1 MDRIENIDY
10 CIRYLL
16 EQNHTQADIQA
27 ELAEKQQML
36 RALMNVW
43 EPQPLSEAFLRTQDA
58 EPQAQL
64 QDKGIKDI
72 DYAIYRQLLGKD

>member
-16 EQNHTQADIQA
+16 EQNRTQADIPA
-27 ELAEKQQML
+27 TLPEKQRLL

-43 EPQPLSEAFLRTQDA
+43 EPQPLSEEFLRAQDT
-58 EPQAQL
+58 ELQAQL
-64 QDKGIKDI
+64 QDK
-72 DYAIYRQLLGKD
+72 QLLVG